1 MTQAAQAPGNVGE
14 SRGRRVPRV
23 VVSGATG
30 KTGNAVAHG
39 LADNADVELVAC
51 VAPSAAGTPTREL
64 PTDVERAASLDELS
78 AEFDVLADL
87 TNAEAAVAN
96 VEAALE
102 RGVHVVLGTTGLDD
116 AWLEAMGARFAERG
130 LGLLYAPN
138 FSLGAVL
145 MMRFSAEAARY
156 LPGIEILEIHH
167 EAKLD
172 APSGT
177 AKRTA
182 QLAARARRDAG
193 VAAPDD
199 TDDTDATAAQF
210 PSTQPALGELVD
222 GVPVHSMRLP
232 GTVAH
237 QQVVLTDAGQMLTI
251 RHDALDRSSYASGV
265 ALAARRVM
273 DTTGL
278 TIGLEQLL

>member
-1 MTQAAQAPGNVGE
+1 MTQAAHAPGSVGGT
-14 SRGRRVPRV
+14 RGKRMPRV

-39 LADNADVELVAC
+39 LAASNDVELVAC
-51 VAPSAAGTPTREL
+51 VAPSAPGTPTREL
-64 PTDVERAASLDELS
+64 PADVARATSLDELS

-87 TNAEAAVAN
+87 TTAEAAVTN

-102 RGVHVVLGTTGLDD
+102 RGVHVVLGTTGIDD
-116 AWLEAMGARFAERG
+116 AWLETMGARFAERG

-182 QLAARARRDAG
+182 QLAAKARRDAG
-193 VAAPDD
+193 LVPDAP
-199 TDDTDATAAQF
+199 TAPSATAGD